1 MKILAAIAWRNI
13 WRNPA
18 RSGVLIAA
26 IVAGLWAGIS
36 VSSLSNGLIVQ
47 RFNNL
52 IEQDLTHLQI
62 HHPEYLSEREPWMV
76 VRNTDSIFRLLDN
89 DERVRSLSGRVL
101 SDGIIQSP
109 VTSTGV
115 QIIGI
120 DILHEPQTTNFHL
133 NLKDGEYLDSALPN
147 PILIGERLAQKLQ
160 MEIGNRVVL
169 MFQDIDNDLAS
180 AAFHISG
187 LFSTSSRVYDER
199 NVFVRA
205 EHLNE
210 LISGDAIIH
219 EIAVILYNA
228 AEADS
233 LTAELNRTFDGIM
246 AETWYELSPE
256 LRYMSD
262 FGDSVTFYVMVVIMI
277 ALAFGILNTMLM
289 AIFERMRELGMM
301 IAIGMSKARVFMLI
315 MLESV
320 ILTLTAAAGGMI
332 LALLSVR
339 YMQRNGVDL
348 TVFGGDSLLEFGFDP
363 LIYPFILMS
372 DYFAVTLLVI
382 FTAILAAIYPSIKA
396 LRLNPGDVIR
406 E

>member
-1 MKILAAIAWRNI
+1 MKIIAAIAWRNI

-62 HHPEYLSEREPWMV
+62 HHPHYLAEREPWMV
-76 VRNTDSIFRLLDN
+76 VRNADSIFLFLEN
-89 DERVRSLSGRVL
+89 DERVRSFAGRVL

-115 QIIGI
+115 QINGI
-120 DILHEPQTTNFHL
+120 DIQREPLTTNFHL
-133 NLKDGEYLDSALPN
+133 NLSEGEYLDSNLPN
-147 PILIGERLAQKLQ
+147 PVIIGERLAQKLQ

-169 MFQDIDNDLAS
+169 MFQDTDNDLAS
-180 AAFHISG
+180 AAFQIAG
-187 LFSTSSRVYDER
+187 LFNTSSRVYDER

-205 EHLNE
+205 EHLND
-210 LISGDAIIH
+210 LISADAIVH
-219 EIAVILYNA
+219 EIAVILHDA
-228 AEADS
+228 ADADS
-233 LTAELNRTFDGIM
+233 LTAQINHTFDEVK

-262 FGDSVTFYVMVVIMI
+262 FGNSVTFYVMVVIMV

-320 ILTLTAAAGGMI
+320 MLTLTAAVGGML
-332 LALLSVR
+332 LAWLSVL

-363 LIYPFILMS
+363 LIFPFILAA
-372 DYFAVTLLVI
+372 DYAAVTLLVI
-382 FTAILAAIYPSIKA
+382 CTAILASIYPSIKA

>member
-89 DERVRSLSGRVL
+89 DERVRSFSGRVL

-120 DILHEPQTTNFHL
+120 DILNEPRTTNFHL
-133 NLKDGEYLDSALPN
+133 NLKDGEYLDSDLPN

-219 EIAVILYNA
+219 EIAVILYDA

-332 LALLSVR
+332 LAWLSVR
-339 YMQRNGVDL
+339 YMESNGVDL

>member
-1 MKILAAIAWRNI
+1 MKIIAAIAWRNI

-62 HHPEYLSEREPWMV
+62 HYPHYLAEREPWMV
-76 VRNTDSIFRLLDN
+76 VHNADSIFLFLEN
-89 DERVRSLSGRVL
+89 DERVRSFAGRVL

-115 QIIGI
+115 QINGI
-120 DILHEPQTTNFHL
+120 DIQREPLTTNFHL
-133 NLKDGEYLDSALPN
+133 NLSEGEYLDSNLPN
-147 PILIGERLAQKLQ
+147 PVIIGERLAQKLQ

-169 MFQDIDNDLAS
+169 MFQDTDNDLAS
-180 AAFHISG
+180 AAFQIAG
-187 LFSTSSRVYDER
+187 LFNTSSRVYDER

-205 EHLNE
+205 EHLND
-210 LISGDAIIH
+210 LISADAIVH
-219 EIAVILYNA
+219 EIAVILHDA
-228 AEADS
+228 ADADS
-233 LTAELNRTFDGIM
+233 LTAQINHTFDEVK

-262 FGDSVTFYVMVVIMI
+262 FGNSVTFYVMVVIMV

-320 ILTLTAAAGGMI
+320 MLTLTAAVGGML
-332 LALLSVR
+332 LAWLSVR

-363 LIYPFILMS
+363 LIFPFILAA
-372 DYFAVTLLVI
+372 DYAAVTLLVI
-382 FTAILAAIYPSIKA
+382 CTAILASIYPSIKA